1 MWVSLR
7 LKTLG
12 PVLSSC
18 LENHQSGGTT
28 FQLEFPDQ
36 DWQFAACLDYAKAFD
51 SADVSLCL
59 ELLSKIGF
67 PEQVLALTRDQW
79 CSHKRWLSF
88 AGATA
93 KEPLLHAEG
102 LPQGDPFAPI
112 CLSLL
117 LALPAR
123 HVASVANDSKTLL
136 YIDDRTL
143 TAKSIPQ
150 LCLAHDTWQEFEQCT
165 RMRTHPEKTQWIG
178 RTLRLSLRFVTMA
191 SRLRPLVACW
201 VSLLAPVVKA
211 CPKKEKARLDNCCR
225 MADRLAPPP

>member
-1 MWVSLR
+1 MWASLR

-18 LENHQSGGTT
+18 LENHPSGGITGHDAAT
-28 FQLEFPDQ
+28 LVASFQLEFPDQ

-67 PEQVLALTRDQW
+67 PEQVLALIRDQW
-79 CSHKRWLSF
+79 CSHKRWLSS

-136 YIDDRTL
+136 CVRTL
-143 TAKSIPQ
+143 TAKSLPQ
-150 LCLAHDTWQEFEQCT
+150 LCLARDTW
-165 RMRTHPEKTQWIG
+165 
-178 RTLRLSLRFVTMA
+178 
-191 SRLRPLVACW
+191 
-201 VSLLAPVVKA
+201 
-211 CPKKEKARLDNCCR
+211 
-225 MADRLAPPP
+225 